1 MPPRGTP
8 VHKTRNNA
16 DMITSKPRIIGPAL
30 RPNLHTQT
38 RAASVVESVPH
49 TTLAAA
55 YRVSKRIFDFS
66 VALVLLIILSPLL
79 LLIAL
84 AVKIDDGDPVLITQ
98 KRIGLGDK
106 AFKFYKFRSMT
117 VGAAQKG
124 DHKKFAQQVIRGE
137 IVKGPQSNGGLLKPT
152 GNGRV
157 ITHVGKILRKTSL
170 DELPQL
176 YNILIGDMSLVGP
189 RPSMDYEVEVYK
201 DWYMPRLSVLPGIT
215 GLAQINGRS
224 SISFPEI
231 VRWDLR
237 YIEIRSFWTDISI
250 ILKTLPVVVGIRHT
264 G

>member
-1 MPPRGTP
+1 
-8 VHKTRNNA
+8 
-16 DMITSKPRIIGPAL
+16 MITSKPQIIGSAL
-30 RPNLHTQT
+30 RPNVHPQIH
-38 RAASVVESVPH
+38 AASSDMSTPC
-49 TTLAAA
+49 AASSTS
-55 YRVSKRIFDFS
+55 YRVSKRLFDFG

-79 LLIAL
+79 VLIAL
-84 AVKIDDGDPVLITQ
+84 AIKLDDGDPVLIAQ
-98 KRIGLGDK
+98 KRIGLGGRP
-106 AFKFYKFRSMT
+106 FKFYKFRSMT
-117 VGAAQKG
+117 VGAAQKE

-137 IVKGPQSNGGLLKPT
+137 ITKGPKSNGGLLKPT
-152 GNGRV
+152 GEGRI
-157 ITHVGKILRKTSL
+157 ITRVGKVLRKTSL

-224 SISFPEI
+224 SIPFPEI
-231 VRWDLR
+231 ARWDLR

-250 ILKTLPVVVGIRHT
+250 MIKTLPVVFGMRHT